1 MIKSAFTSSKQVQD
15 VAVEVL
21 YSSDNVKAFKVSIKE
36 GVFTV
41 IDYADRF
48 SKTPDTEVYYQR
60 YNDAVARHTPEYK
73 AADKYVSEYLRRKKT
88 TEK

>member
-1 MIKSAFTSSKQVQD
+1 MTKSAFTSSKQVQD

-21 YSSDNVKAFKVSIKE
+21 YSSDKVKAFKVSIKE

-41 IDYADRF
+41 IDYTDRF

-60 YNDAVARHTPEYK
+60 YNDPVAKHTAEFK
-73 AADKYVSEYLRRKKT
+73 AADKYVTEYLRRKKS
-88 TEK
+88 